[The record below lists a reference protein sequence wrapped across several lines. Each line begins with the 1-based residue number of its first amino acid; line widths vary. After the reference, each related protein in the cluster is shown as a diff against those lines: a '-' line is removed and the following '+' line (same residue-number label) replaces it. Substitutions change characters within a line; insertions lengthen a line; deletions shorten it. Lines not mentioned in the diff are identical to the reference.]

1 MSVTCLEDAIV
12 AAKVD
17 SARPLDVVEDL
28 PEALDGVHG
37 GEVPLAHVPS
47 LGLGSALVSKVLKTI
62 AHEVPVTNIL
72 CQFVSY
78 R

>member
-1 MSVTCLEDAIV
+1 MSVNYLENTIV

-37 GEVPLAHVPS
+37 GVVPLAHVPS
-47 LGLGSALVSKVLKTI
+47 LGLGSALVSKVLETI
-62 AHEVPVTNIL
+62 THKVPATHIL
-72 CQFVSY
+72 GQLQV

>member
-1 MSVTCLEDAIV
+1 MHFYLEEAVV

-37 GEVPLAHVPS
+37 GEVLLAHVPS
-47 LGLGSALVSKVLKTI
+47 LGLGSALISELLETI
-62 AHEVPVTNIL
+62 AHEIPVKDDV
-72 CQFVSY
+72 CQ
-78 R
+78 